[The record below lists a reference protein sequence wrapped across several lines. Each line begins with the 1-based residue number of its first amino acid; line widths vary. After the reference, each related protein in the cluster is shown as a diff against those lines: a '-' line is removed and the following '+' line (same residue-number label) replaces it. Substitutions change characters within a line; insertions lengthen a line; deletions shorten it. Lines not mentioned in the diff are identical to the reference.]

1 MNQGQITKEPSAESA
16 RAMAETLRGRLKTD
30 RVGRVLQVLPS
41 VESTNDLA
49 RAAVASAPDPS
60 AVDGHAF
67 LALHQTQ
74 GRGRQ
79 GRTWS
84 APPNTS
90 FLGSVILFPGARPVA
105 TITAAAALAV
115 IDVVGP
121 LVPTPVTIKWPND
134 VLAEGKK
141 VAGILIEALT
151 AAGGAPVFVVG
162 IGVNVNQTL
171 LDFPRELRA
180 SATSIHC
187 ARGYPVDLAEFSA
200 TLLEALERR
209 YINLRAREDQAL
221 AEAFLDRLGL
231 RNQPVKMEAGGKL
244 LRGSLDG
251 LTFEGGIRL
260 TGPKGTQT
268 VPCEIITAITPT

>member
-1 MNQGQITKEPSAESA
+1 MNRGNVAKEPTAESA

-30 RVGRVLQVLPS
+30 RVGRVLQVVPS

-49 RAAVASAPDPS
+49 RAAVAAAPDPS

-79 GRTWS
+79 GRTWT
-84 APPNTS
+84 APPGTS
-90 FLGSVILFPGARPVA
+90 FLGSVILFPGPRPVA
-105 TITAAAALAV
+105 AVTATAALAV
-115 IDVVGP
+115 VDVVTS

-134 VLAEGKK
+134 VLVEGRK
-141 VAGILIEALT
+141 VAGILIEARA
-151 AAGGAPVFVVG
+151 AAGGAPIFVAG
-162 IGVNVNQTL
+162 IGVNVNQSL
-171 LDFPRELRA
+171 LDFPRELRSSA
-180 SATSIHC
+180 SSILY
-187 ARGYPVDLAEFSA
+187 ARGYPVDLAEFCA

-209 YINLRAREDQAL
+209 YMSLRAREDQAL

-231 RNQPVKMEAGGKL
+231 RNRPVKMEAGGKL

-251 LTFEGGIRL
+251 FSFGEGIRL

-268 VPCEIITAITPT
+268 VPC